1 MFPRMVRLI
10 NLLVL
15 VLLIAAC
22 GNAPVAQPTAAP
34 AAAQPTAAPAQPTA
48 APAQPTAAPAQP
60 TAAPAQPT
68 AAPEAAPAT
77 TNLSR
82 EQIAEQLR
90 AEGATL
96 NFYWPAGGTIKMWID
111 DTLIPGY
118 QDYIRE
124 QYGVEMTV
132 NILSTG
138 GGDTAF
144 MQKLAAYEQ
153 ANPGGTDFDI
163 DVVRIV
169 PSVELVAAGAQG
181 WLEPILPQHAEL
193 LPNLASVNAP
203 GLESFSANG
212 GTYAIPV
219 YQPTIS
225 LFYNADEVPTP
236 PESLAELLEWAR
248 ANPNRFTY
256 EDPRTGSGIG
266 SGSMFL
272 LAVMN
277 AFADPNDPES
287 FEPGFAY
294 LSELQEYVYPQ
305 PTELAQ
311 MIELMKRGE
320 IWVMAFWNDFGL
332 SVARD
337 QNIDFMQNIFPTDGM
352 PVRNTPIAVPSA
364 AAHKLAGLLFVDY
377 ALSPDVQRE
386 LALLTQQIPAS
397 VSPDVWAGLPPETFG
412 FPFDYIESRTFA
424 GFNNQA
430 NLAGIKA
437 MVNGFSTEVLG
448 R

>member
-1 MFPRMVRLI
+1 M
-10 NLLVL
+10 LV
-15 VLLIAAC
+15 VLIAAC
-22 GNAPVAQPTAAP
+22 GNTP
-34 AAAQPTAAPAQPTA
+34 AAQPTSAPAPAAVAPTNA
-48 APAQPTAAPAQP
+48 PPPTSAPAAQP
-60 TAAPAQPT
+60 PT
-68 AAPEAAPAT
+68 APEAAPTTAPDTDPVAT
-77 TNLSR
+77 TALTP

-118 QDYIRE
+118 QAHIRE
-124 QYGVEMTV
+124 QYGVDITV

-153 ANPGGTDFDI
+153 ANPDGTDFDI

-193 LPNLASVNAP
+193 LPNLATVNTP
-203 GLESFSANG
+203 GLESFTANG

-225 LFYNADEVPTP
+225 LFYNADAVPTP
-236 PESLAELLEWAR
+236 PESLVELLEWAR
-248 ANPNRFTY
+248 ENPNRFTY

-272 LAVMN
+272 LAAMN
-277 AFADPNDPES
+277 AYADPNNPES
-287 FEPGFAY
+287 FAPGFAY

-311 MIELMKRGE
+311 MIELMKSGE

-337 QNIDFMQNIFPTDGM
+337 QNIDFMQNIFPSEGM

-377 ALSPDVQRE
+377 ALSDDVQRE

-397 VSPDVWAGLPPETFG
+397 VSPGVWEGLPAETFG

-430 NLAGIKA
+430 NLASIKA
-437 MVNGFSTEVLG
+437 MVDGYNTEVLG